1 MSLLPYL
8 LCDVLIDR
16 PVVGPAELVH
26 LLEVLG
32 VVAVEELQAAHRV
45 ADGRVVVADPAGKEN
60 KNVNVRWK

>member
-1 MSLLPYL
+1 M
-8 LCDVLIDR
+8 LIDR

-45 ADGRVVVADPAGKEN
+45 ADGRVVVADPAGKDIF
-60 KNVNVRWK
+60 KC